1 MSAVSSTESAGEA
14 SRLDPKPISDATGLR
29 FSVPNDHVQEA
40 LANVQFRLRSA
51 ADRGRSSA
59 RTLSAGGPDHPKPY
73 KKADPET
80 PAIPYES
87 FAGRSAANAPRGRW
101 GGEPR
106 PPRRKA

>member
-14 SRLDPKPISDATGLR
+14 SRLDPKPISEATGLR

-59 RTLSAGGPDHPKPY
+59 WTLSAGGPDHPKPY
-73 KKADPET
+73 TKAVPEK
-80 PAIPYES
+80 PAIPTS
-87 FAGRSAANAPRGRW
+87 RPRGGPMPDRR
-101 GGEPR
+101 GGGRE
-106 PPRRKA
+106 AEA